1 MFLIVLKVLD
11 APEGLDIDMERNV
24 SVARIRQDNDGEKL
38 IYLHVHIIVEKTLNQ
53 KYRASNRYGF
63 VRIFT
68 EKHNL
73 LRIKK
78 CRIRIRKTPAPPIL
92 MKVLYY
98 RSTRYGKSTKNT
110 QIVSA
115 TVRKR

>member
-1 MFLIVLKVLD
+1 MTCKTQAVLFARKKCLD
-11 APEGLDIDMERNV
+11 PGFEL
-24 SVARIRQDNDGEKL
+24 
-38 IYLHVHIIVEKTLNQ
+38 YLQSLQ
-53 KYRASNRYGF
+53 PYGF

-73 LRIKK
+73 LRIEN
-78 CRIRIRKTPAPPIL
+78 PPIL
-92 MKVLYY
+92 MNVVYY
-98 RSTRYGKSTKNT
+98 RITMYGKNTKNT